1 MNAESFC
8 PLGVRQ
14 EFARDAVEILG
25 WKTPPKFIRRIEE
38 ASDSGIYLTNYETI
52 RDGKMD
58 PADFIAI
65 SLDEAAVLRGFG
77 GSKTFRE
84 LMLKCTGD
92 GGPTGRSRGDDRSVK
107 YRFVATATPS
117 PNEYIELLAYAEFLG
132 IMDISQAKTR
142 FFKRDSTKAD
152 KLTLHSHKEEEF
164 WLWVASWALFIQKPS
179 DFGFSDEG
187 YSLPEMEVHWHCVES
202 DYSDLGFDKS
212 GQGKLMRDAAIG
224 VQDASAEKRAS
235 MAKRI
240 EKMVELR
247 NMEPAKHCIIWHD
260 LEDERR
266 AIQDA
271 LPDSLAVWGSQDMDE
286 RERRIIG
293 FSDGDFATLSTKP
306 VIAGSG
312 CNFQRFCAWEIFL
325 GIGFKFQDFIQA
337 IHRTYRFLQTGKV
350 RIDIIYTEAE
360 YAVKRT
366 LERKWKQHNIM
377 VKTMTEIIKKFGL
390 SQAAM
395 ASHLT
400 RGIGIE
406 NPLVC
411 EGERF
416 MLANEDTV
424 KGSARLEENSV
435 DLIITSIPF
444 SNHYEYTPSY
454 NDFGHTDND
463 AHFFEQM
470 DFLIPELLRVTKPG
484 RLAAIH
490 TKDRIFYG
498 SRTGDGFSTVN
509 PFHMT
514 TTFEFMKHGWRYMGM
529 AVIHTDVVNEN
540 NGNYRL
546 SHGEMKKD
554 GTKMGFGSPEY
565 LLLFRKP
572 QTHKGKAYADEPV
585 KNPDYSLGRWQLTAD
600 ANWRS
605 SGNRLLD
612 IPALMRFANSED
624 GLRAIR
630 RRFNDFY
637 KSNIYNFEDH
647 VALNE
652 ALGDSN
658 KLPTKY
664 HLLQAPVTGEHKDY
678 IWDDVNRLTTLNT
691 NQSQSRRE
699 NHVCP
704 LQFDIVDRC
713 IDRFSNPGEL
723 IYDPFGG
730 LGTVPY
736 RAVLKGRRGMS
747 TELNEQY
754 FKDSQFYLRAA
765 DAKMNMPTLFDAIF
779 EDEKAETAA

>member
-1 MNAESFC
+1 VY
-8 PLGVRQ
+8 G
-14 EFARDAVEILG
+14 
-25 WKTPPKFIRRIEE
+25 
-38 ASDSGIYLTNYETI
+38 
-52 RDGKMD
+52 
-58 PADFIAI
+58 
-65 SLDEAAVLRGFG
+65 SLD
-77 GSKTFRE
+77 
-84 LMLKCTGD
+84 
-92 GGPTGRSRGDDRSVK
+92 
-107 YRFVATATPS
+107 
-117 PNEYIELLAYAEFLG
+117 I
-132 IMDISQAKTR
+132 
-142 FFKRDSTKAD
+142 
-152 KLTLHSHKEEEF
+152 
-164 WLWVASWALFIQKPS
+164 
-179 DFGFSDEG
+179 
-187 YSLPEMEVHWHCVES
+187 
-202 DYSDLGFDKS
+202 
-212 GQGKLMRDAAIG
+212 
-224 VQDASAEKRAS
+224 
-235 MAKRI
+235 
-240 EKMVELR
+240 
-247 NMEPAKHCIIWHD
+247 
-260 LEDERR
+260 
-266 AIQDA
+266 
-271 LPDSLAVWGSQDMDE
+271 DE
-286 RERRIIG
+286 RERRIID
-293 FSDGDFATLSTKP
+293 FSNGEIKMLNTKP
-306 VIAGSG
+306 ELSGSG
-312 CNFQRFCAWEIFL
+312 CNFQRHCNKNVFL
-325 GIGFKFQDFIQA
+325 GINYDFNDFIQA
-337 IHRTYRFLQTGKV
+337 IHRTYRFLQTETVDVHIIHTETERSIVSAFKAKWARHNELQENMRRIVKEYGLNQFKTLTEMQRSIGVVRKEVSGKN
-350 RIDIIYTEAE
+350 
-360 YAVKRT
+360 
-366 LERKWKQHNIM
+366 WKLINNDC
-377 VKTMTEIIKKFGL
+377 TMECFD
-390 SQAAM
+390 M
-395 ASHLT
+395 
-400 RGIGIE
+400 
-406 NPLVC
+406 
-411 EGERF
+411 
-416 MLANEDTV
+416 
-424 KGSARLEENSV
+424 EENSV

-779 EDEKAETAA
+779 